1 MSKIRIDDYTLRQ
14 LKTKFENRE
23 FAIPEIQRQFVWN
36 KPRVCN
42 LMDSIYRDYPIGI
55 CLVWAAT
62 YSQAINIRPNNKT
75 IIPPFNK
82 RAKTSDLI
90 IDGQQRLSSIYGV
103 LFGVE
108 PKPEANSIIDFKE
121 IFFNCD
127 KSAKKRFVFST
138 RLTDDSTGYIR
149 LNTLLNTQPSVL
161 KNRLKLKTWEAKEA
175 LRCYK
180 AFHSYKFYS
189 LVIDGLE
196 NDDVEEIFIRINSA
210 GMTVSRADRL
220 FANASNVNLR
230 DHMLDTKRGLKYGF
244 DKISVDAL
252 QNTLGLAYDATK
264 IGNVGFNNF
273 LKSIEKNK
281 KNNEEKKKEFEV
293 KWKKLQYGYEEAVD
307 FLVNTLNVKRIDL
320 LPSQNIYSMLAYFF
334 YLNESRAKT
343 HQIKEIKKWFWHTAC
358 GDRYTGSGFNRN
370 IPDDIKYF
378 KRLANGNNARYPI
391 TEKILPVD
399 FLKSNY
405 SRAGASSTNAYYI
418 LLRSKKPKYLING
431 QEMLLDNV
439 SSISNRQDRHHIFP
453 SALLRRGKINPKWIN
468 SINNVCYLASDENQ
482 SINKNHP
489 RIYLEDYKRKRHFG
503 SVMKSNLIPY
513 DKTSPVW
520 AYNVRKAF
528 LNFLNL
534 RGKTIISEIEKLA
547 GAKIF
552 DKFDAVRRI

>member
-1 MSKIRIDDYTLRQ
+1 MGKIRIDDYTLRQ

-36 KPRVCN
+36 KSRICN

-55 CLVWAAT
+55 CLVWNAT

-108 PKPEANSIIDFKE
+108 PKPEANSIIDFRE
-121 IFFNCD
+121 LFFNCD
-127 KSAKKRFVFST
+127 KSANKRFVFSR
-138 RLTDDSTGYIR
+138 RLNDDSVGYIR
-149 LNTLLNTQPSVL
+149 LTTLLNTQPSSL
-161 KNRLKLKTWEAKEA
+161 KHRLKLKMWESKEA
-175 LRCYK
+175 LKCYK
-180 AFHSYKFYS
+180 AFNSYKFYS
-189 LVIDGLE
+189 LVIDGLG

-230 DHMLDTKRGLKYGF
+230 DHMIDTKRGLKYGF

-252 QNTLGLAYDATK
+252 QNTLGLAYGATR
-264 IGNVGFNNF
+264 IGNVAFNAF
-273 LKSIEKNK
+273 LKKIEANK
-281 KNNEEKKKEFEV
+281 KKKTDKEFE
-293 KWKKLQYGYEEAVD
+293 KIWKKLQYGYEEAVD
-307 FLVNTLNVKRIDL
+307 FLVNTLNVKKVDL

-334 YLNESRAKT
+334 FLNQSRAKT
-343 HQIKEIKKWFWHTAC
+343 NQIKEIKKWFWHTAC
-358 GDRYTGSGFNRN
+358 GDRYTGSAFNRN

-378 KRLANGNNARYPI
+378 QRLASGNNLKYPI
-391 TEKILPVD
+391 TMKIFPVD
-399 FLKSNY
+399 FLKSHY
-405 SRAGASSTNAYYI
+405 SRTGASATKAYYS
-418 LLRSKKPKYLING
+418 LLRIKKPKYLING

-468 SINNVCYLASDENQ
+468 SITNICYLASDENQ

-489 RIYLEDYKRKRHFG
+489 RIYLEGYKRKRHFG
-503 SVMKSNLIPY
+503 SVMKSHLIPY

-520 AYNVRKAF
+520 AYNVQKAF

-552 DKFDAVRRI
+552 DKFDAIRRI